1 MFSKY
6 ILMLSFL
13 IKHFACWPSF
23 LFFSQ
28 KNPVNYVL
36 LNSQNIKQSGFDFSK
51 ETKFLIHGF
60 TDDGLEEKFIKIKDS
75 FIKSGFDGNIVSV
88 DWEEGAKAPNY
99 FSAAE
104 NVEITGTKLGE
115 FIREVGINVSKVHC
129 IGHSLGAHACGFAGK
144 VIKLGRISGLDP
156 AGPLFFNR
164 KKERRLNEN
173 DADFVDN
180 IHTDPT
186 FGMHT
191 PIGHLDFFPNG
202 RTQPGCGLFDRS
214 ALESKIISIKL
225 DPSFPEVKMIACSHN
240 KATAYFAES
249 IISDCRFHSVPCDD
263 YDGFAKGRCQCD
275 PKLGCASMGYFARK
289 DFPEGTYYLDTHKHE
304 PYCINQQN

>member
-6 ILMLSFL
+6 VLIIGFL

-28 KNPVNYVL
+28 NNPVNYVL
-36 LNSQNIKQSGFDFSK
+36 LNSQNIRQSGFDFSK

-60 TDDGLEEKFIKIKDS
+60 TDDGLEEKFIKVKDS
-75 FIKSGFDGNIVSV
+75 FIQSGFDGNIVSV
-88 DWEEGAKAPNY
+88 DWKKGAQGPNY
-99 FSAAE
+99 FSAAD
-104 NVEITGTKLGE
+104 NAEITGKKLGE

-156 AGPLFFNR
+156 AGPLFYNSN
-164 KKERRLNEN
+164 KEKRLDRN

-186 FGMHT
+186 FGIHT
-191 PIGHLDFFPNG
+191 HIGHLDFFPNG
-202 RTQPGCGLFDRS
+202 RTQVGCSWFDRS
-214 ALESKIISIKL
+214 VSEYKTISIKL
-225 DPSFPEVKMIACSHN
+225 DPRFPEAKMSVCSHN
-240 KATAYFAES
+240 RAVAYFAES
-249 IISDCRFHSVPCDD
+249 IISACRFHSIPCDD
-263 YDGFAKGRCQCD
+263 YDAFANGRCKCD
-275 PKLGCASMGYFARK
+275 AKLGCSPMGYFARK
-289 DFPEGTYYLDTHKHE
+289 DFPQGTYYLDTHKRE
-304 PYCINQQN
+304 PFCIN